1 MGFMAR
7 DAIAGDVIVAG
18 DDAYDDARQVY
29 NLLHDTRP
37 ALIVR
42 PRTAADVARALEL
55 ARQEGHEVAVKSGGH
70 SIGGFGTTEGGL
82 LIDLAAMDAIDVDPA
97 QRRATVGGGVRAGAL
112 TTATYDHGLIV
123 PFGDSP
129 DVGVSGITLGG
140 GIGWL
145 SRKLGLTL
153 DSLEGAEVVLADG
166 QIVTADHDQNPDL
179 FWALRGG
186 GGNFGVVTRMRFRL
200 HPLGPVLGGVLA
212 LPATP
217 DVVRGV
223 LDLADAAPDDLG
235 TIALVT
241 RMPPLPFV
249 PEDAHGQPAVMI
261 TLVWSG
267 EPDEGEHRID
277 GLRQLAPPLVDDVV
291 LRPYP
296 EMYDLFADVPPSVTN
311 ATTTLLADDAT
322 DLDDPGARAILDAI
336 EEPPEPDAPVLSGVE
351 LRVLGGAIARTPDH
365 TTAFGH
371 RGRKLAISIVA
382 AGFEPDR
389 ADIHRA
395 WITALADRLAP
406 VSKGAYLNFVDTN
419 DEHRLDDVYPPPTRQ
434 RLATAKARYDP
445 DNVFHRNL
453 TIPPAT

>member
-1 MGFMAR
+1 MSPTAR
-7 DAIAGDVIVAG
+7 DAIAGDVIVPG

-29 NLLHDTRP
+29 NLLHDARP

-55 ARQEGHEVAVKSGGH
+55 ARQDGHEVAVKSGGH
-70 SIGGFGTTEGGL
+70 SIAGFGTTDGGL
-82 LIDLAAMDAIDVDPA
+82 LIDLTAMNAIHVDRSR
-97 QRRATVGGGVRAGAL
+97 RRAVVGGGVRAGAF
-112 TTATYDHGLIV
+112 TAETYGHGQIV

-166 QIVTADHDQNPDL
+166 QVVTADDDQHPDL

-200 HPLGPVLGGVLA
+200 HPLGPVVGGVLA

-223 LDLADAAPDDLG
+223 LDRADAAPDDLG
-235 TIALVT
+235 TISLVT

-249 PEDAHGQPAVMI
+249 PEEAHGRPAVMI

-267 EPDEGEHRID
+267 EPAEGRRRID
-277 GLRQLAPPLVDDVV
+277 ALRQLAPPLVDDVV

-311 ATTTLLADDAT
+311 ATTTLLAHEVT
-322 DLDDPGARAILDAI
+322 DLDDVGAQAILDAI

-351 LRVLGGAIARTPDH
+351 LRVLGGAIARVADGA
-365 TTAFGH
+365 TAFGL
-371 RGRKLAISIVA
+371 RGRKLAASIVA

-389 ADIHRA
+389 ADVHRA
-395 WITALADRLAP
+395 WVAALADRLAP
-406 VSKGAYLNFVDTN
+406 MSKGAYLNFVDTD
-419 DEHRLDDVYPPPTRQ
+419 DEHRLDDVYPPATRE
-434 RLATAKARYDP
+434 RLVTVKARYDP

-453 TIPPAT
+453 TIPPAS